1 MKTGLAKAVKSGPVL
16 QLALNFLIT
25 SANSFTFHVL
35 AQNHERDWP
44 YSGDRFLNL
53 ASDSGA
59 ALSSMQVQVVA
70 IHCLPHGQHAPVAC
84 LAVCGTS
91 RDIVAGCL

>member
-16 QLALNFLIT
+16 QLALNLLIT

-59 ALSSMQVQVVA
+59 APFPFCHASAGGCHALLTSWPACAGGLSSSLR
-70 IHCLPHGQHAPVAC
+70 H
-84 LAVCGTS
+84 
-91 RDIVAGCL
+91 